1 MSIESRIALTLPNN
15 NTRTVADVMAAA
27 QQAAALGY
35 DDIWLADTGN
45 LDALTLS
52 ALLLSQTER
61 MRIGIAVVPAYSRTP
76 VVLGTT
82 AVTLDQISPGRFIL
96 GIGSSSKPMMEG
108 WHGLEFKKPLTR
120 VKETV
125 AVLRQI
131 FAGEKTDFDGEQ
143 VRSHRFRSS
152 ATPAKV
158 PVYVAALRANMLELA
173 GAVADGVILNLLPAR
188 AVAKVLEHV
197 RIGAEKAGRN
207 PDEIEV
213 VCRHQVAVTDDRAAA
228 RDQLRKGFVPYFATS
243 VYNPY
248 LAWAGYP
255 EEAEAILA
263 GWQAGDRERTS
274 QAFTDELADAVGV
287 IGTEAECQA
296 RIREYTAA
304 GIHTHIITPLMASDA
319 ERDATIAAFGRD
331 RFRFN

>member
-1 MSIESRIALTLPNN
+1 MSIQSRIALTLPNN
-15 NTRTVADVMAAA
+15 STRSVADVIAAA
-27 QQAAALGY
+27 QQAEALGY

-52 ALLLSQTER
+52 ALLLAQIER

-82 AVTLDQISPGRFIL
+82 AVTLDQISAGRFIL

-125 AVLRQI
+125 AVLRQV
-131 FAGEKTDFDGEQ
+131 FAGEKTHFDGEL
-143 VRSHRFRSS
+143 VRSHRYQTN
-152 ATPAKV
+152 AAPARV
-158 PVYVAALRANMLELA
+158 PVYIAALRANMLELA
-173 GAVADGVILNLLPAR
+173 GAVADGVILNLLPPR

-213 VCRHQVAVTDDRAAA
+213 VCRHQVAVTADPGAA
-228 RDQLRKGFVPYFATS
+228 REQLRKGFVPYFATS

-255 EEAEAILA
+255 QEAEAILD
-263 GWQAGDRERTS
+263 GWQSGDREATGR
-274 QAFTDELADAVGV
+274 AFTDELADAVGV
-287 IGTEAECQA
+287 IGSAEHCQA
-296 RIREYTAA
+296 RIRDYAAA
-304 GIHTHIITPLMASDA
+304 GVHAHIITPLMASDA
-319 ERDATIAAFGRD
+319 EQTATIAAFGRD
-331 RFRFN
+331 QFSFN